1 MCEKLANRKGGFKM
15 QNNKKP
21 WFSKKGKSEDFN
33 CLNFQFKMS
42 LITGLSLLIMI
53 GLYEAALWLG
63 LV

>member
-1 MCEKLANRKGGFKM
+1 M

-21 WFSKKGKSEDFN
+21 WFSKKGNSEDFN
-33 CLNFQFKMS
+33 YLNFQFKMS
-42 LITGLSLLIMI
+42 LITGISLLIMM